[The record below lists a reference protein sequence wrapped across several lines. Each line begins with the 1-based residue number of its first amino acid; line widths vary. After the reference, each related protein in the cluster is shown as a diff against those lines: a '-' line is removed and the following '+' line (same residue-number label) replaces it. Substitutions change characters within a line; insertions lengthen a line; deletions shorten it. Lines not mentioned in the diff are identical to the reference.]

1 MRNEQ
6 WNTLLKAARGE
17 RLPKPPVGLIV
28 DTPWIPGFLGIS
40 TVDYITIPEIWMKAN
55 LAVMARFPDVI
66 FLPGFWAEPGMA
78 AEPSAYGCKVQFSDS
93 QPPSIRPLAEDISAV
108 ESIEPANPR
117 QDGLMPMVLS
127 FYRNALPRVREEGM
141 EIRIVAARG
150 PLALASHL
158 IGVTGFLIAMK
169 TEPEKTHKLLKTAAA
184 TVKNWLD
191 AQREVTGAEG
201 ILVLDDVVGFLS
213 KEDYLEFAH
222 PYLKDIFSMPA
233 AVKIYHNDNE
243 ASTCYEFLHDAGVQ
257 VFNFTHLHPISEVRQ
272 KVGDSVCLLGNVP
285 PRDVLALGT
294 VEQSAA
300 AAKACIQENKGNPR
314 FILSA
319 GGGASPGTK
328 GENLKALISAAAGK

>member
-1 MRNEQ
+1 MQSEQ
-6 WNTLLKAARGE
+6 WNALLKAARGE

-40 TVDYITIPEIWMKAN
+40 TVDYITIPEVWMNAN
-55 LAVMARFPDVI
+55 LAVMRQFPEVI

-78 AEPSAYGCKVQFSDS
+78 AEPSAYGCKVQFSDA
-93 QPPSIRPLAEDISAV
+93 QPPSIRPLADDISAV

-127 FYRNALPRVREEGM
+127 FYKNVLPRVRAEGM

-169 TEPEKTHKLLKTAAA
+169 TEPEKTHKLLKTATA
-184 TVKNWLD
+184 TVKAWLE

-222 PYLKDIFSMPA
+222 PYLKDIFSTPA

-243 ASTCYEFLHDAGVQ
+243 GSTCYEFLHDAGVDI
-257 VFNFTHLHPISEVRQ
+257 FNFTHLHPISEVRQ
-272 KVGDSVCLLGNVP
+272 KVGDSVCLLGNIP

-294 VEQSAA
+294 AEQSAA
-300 AAKACIQENKGNPR
+300 AAKTCIQENKGHPR

-328 GENLKALISAAAGK
+328 GENVRAMIYAASGK